1 MKVMYYF
8 DNDIS
13 AEYEELDVE
22 YPAGAMIPRKGEL
35 VLHTSPKLG
44 VERQYEVNTVMHDY
58 LVPGE
63 VLIYARLK

>member
-1 MKVMYYF
+1 MNVKFHF

-13 AEYEELDVE
+13 TEYEELEVD
-22 YPAGAMIPRKGEL
+22 YPAGAMIPRKGEI
-35 VLHTSPKLG
+35 VLHVSPALG
-44 VERQYEVNTVMHDY
+44 EERQYEINTVMHDY